1 MLKQISDIVLEAG
14 NIVSNGFYSSKT
26 IKHKGE
32 VDLVTEYDVRTE
44 NFLKEKLQKLFP
56 SFTIVGEET
65 HSESSYPTENV
76 IFIDPI
82 DGTTN
87 FVHGVPFVAVSVGVI
102 TDTET
107 KYGVVYNPV
116 LNELYS
122 AETGKGAFCNGTH
135 IKVSENV
142 SLINSLVAT
151 GFPYKKDNLPYLMT
165 VLENVLNYTQ
175 GIRRAGAASLDLC
188 YTARGIYDLYYETR
202 LQPWDMAGGIIIVRE
217 AGGIVT
223 TLDGRYHDMDS
234 DSLIASNGLL
244 HVEFLN
250 MLNEINDGN

>member
-14 NIVSNGFYSSKT
+14 SIVKEGFYSAKN
-26 IKHKGE
+26 INHKGE
-32 VDLVTEYDVRTE
+32 VDLVTDFDIRTE
-44 NFLKEKLQKLFP
+44 NFLKEKLQKVFP

-65 HSESSYPTENV
+65 SAEGSYPAENV

-102 TDTET
+102 TDSET
-107 KYGVVYNPV
+107 KYGVVYNPI
-116 LNELYS
+116 LDELYS
-122 AETGKGAFCNGTH
+122 AETGKGAFCNGSPL
-135 IKVSENV
+135 KVSDNA

-151 GFPYKKDNLPYLMT
+151 GFPYKKDNLPYLMK
-165 VLENVLNYTQ
+165 VLEEVLKSTQ

-188 YTARGIYDLYYETR
+188 YTAKGIYDLYYETR

-223 TLDGRYHDMDS
+223 KLDGRYYDMDD
-234 DSLIASNGLL
+234 DSLIASNGLI
-244 HVEFLN
+244 HKEFLN
-250 MLNEINDGN
+250 ILNEIK

>member
-14 NIVSNGFYSSKT
+14 SIVKEGFYSAKN
-26 IKHKGE
+26 INHKGE
-32 VDLVTEYDVRTE
+32 VDLVTDFDIRTE
-44 NFLKEKLQKLFP
+44 NFLKEKLQKVFP

-65 HSESSYPTENV
+65 SAEGSYPAENV

-87 FVHGVPFVAVSVGVI
+87 FVHGVPFVAVSVGII
-102 TDTET
+102 TDSET
-107 KYGVVYNPV
+107 KYGVVYNPI
-116 LNELYS
+116 LDELYS
-122 AETGKGAFCNGTH
+122 AETGKGAFCNGSPL
-135 IKVSENV
+135 KVSDNA

-151 GFPYKKDNLPYLMT
+151 GFPYKKDNLPYLMK
-165 VLENVLNYTQ
+165 VLEEVLKSTQ

-188 YTARGIYDLYYETR
+188 YTAKGIYDLYYETR

-223 TLDGRYHDMDS
+223 KLDGRYYDMDD
-234 DSLIASNGLL
+234 DSLIASNGLI
-244 HVEFLN
+244 HKEFLN
-250 MLNEINDGN
+250 ILNEIK

>member
-1 MLKQISDIVLEAG
+1 MLKQISDIVSEAG
-14 NIVSNGFYSSKT
+14 NIVRGGFNSAKDV
-26 IKHKGE
+26 KHKGE

-44 NFLKEKLQKLFP
+44 NFLKEKLQAIFP

-65 HSESSYPTENV
+65 HKDDSYPKENV
-76 IFIDPI
+76 IFVDPI

-107 KYGVVYNPV
+107 KYGVVYNPI

-122 AETGKGAFCNGTH
+122 AETGKGAYCNGSH
-135 IKVSENV
+135 IRVSETV
-142 SLINSLVAT
+142 SLINSLIAS
-151 GFPYKKDNLPYLMT
+151 GFPYKKDNLPYLMKILEE
-165 VLENVLNYTQ
+165 VLKATR

-202 LQPWDMAGGIIIVRE
+202 LQPWDMAGGMIIVRE

-223 TLDGRYHDMDS
+223 KLDGGYHDMDS

-244 HVEFLN
+244 HIEFLN
-250 MLNEINDGN
+250 LLNEIK

>member
-1 MLKQISDIVLEAG
+1 MLKQISDVVLEAG
-14 NIVSNGFYSSKT
+14 NIVSSGFRSAKT
-26 IKHKGE
+26 IKHKGA
-32 VDLVTEYDVRTE
+32 VDLVTEYDVKTE

-56 SFTIVGEET
+56 TFTIVGEET
-65 HSESSYPTENV
+65 HAEGNYPAENV

-107 KYGVVYNPV
+107 KYGVVYNPI
-116 LNELYS
+116 LDELYS
-122 AETGKGAFCNGTH
+122 AETGKGAFCNGTP
-135 IKVSENV
+135 IKVSET
-142 SLINSLVAT
+142 SLLINSLIAT
-151 GFPYKKDNLPYLMT
+151 GFPYVKDNLPYLMK
-165 VLENVLNYTQ
+165 VLEEVLKATR

-202 LQPWDMAGGIIIVRE
+202 LQPWDMAGGLIIVRE

-223 TLDGRYHDMDS
+223 KLDGRYHDMDS

-244 HVEFLN
+244 HREFLN
-250 MLNEINDGN
+250 LLNEIK

>member
-1 MLKQISDIVLEAG
+1 MLKQISDVVLEAG
-14 NIVSNGFYSSKT
+14 DIVNSGFHSAKN

-44 NFLKEKLQKLFP
+44 NFLKEKLQKMFP

-65 HSESSYPTENV
+65 YSEGKYPAENV
-76 IFIDPI
+76 IFVDPI

-122 AETGKGAFCNGTH
+122 EIG
-135 IKVSENV
+135 
-142 SLINSLVAT
+142 
-151 GFPYKKDNLPYLMT
+151 
-165 VLENVLNYTQ
+165 
-175 GIRRAGAASLDLC
+175 RASC
-188 YTARGIYDLYYETR
+188 
-202 LQPWDMAGGIIIVRE
+202 RE
-217 AGGIVT
+217 RV
-223 TLDGRYHDMDS
+223 
-234 DSLIASNGLL
+234 
-244 HVEFLN
+244 
-250 MLNEINDGN
+250 

>member
-1 MLKQISDIVLEAG
+1 MLKQISDVVLEAG
-14 NIVSNGFYSSKT
+14 DIVSSGFHSAKN

-44 NFLKEKLQKLFP
+44 NFLKEKLQKMFP

-65 HSESSYPTENV
+65 YSERKYPAENV

-102 TDTET
+102 TNTET

-116 LNELYS
+116 LNELYA
-122 AETGKGAFCNGTH
+122 AETGKGAFCNGSQ
-135 IKVSENV
+135 IKVSETA

-151 GFPYKKDNLPYLMT
+151 GFPYKKDNLPYLMKILED
-165 VLENVLNYTQ
+165 VLKATR

-202 LQPWDMAGGIIIVRE
+202 LQPWDMAGGLIIVRE
-217 AGGIVT
+217 AGGIIT
-223 TLDGRYHDMDS
+223 KLDGRYHDMDS
-234 DSLIASNGLL
+234 DSVIASNGLL
-244 HVEFLN
+244 HIEFLN
-250 MLNEINDGN
+250 LLNEIK

>member
-1 MLKQISDIVLEAG
+1 MLKQISDVVLEAG
-14 NIVSNGFYSSKT
+14 NIVSGGFNSAKN
-26 IKHKGE
+26 IKHKSE
-32 VDLVTEYDVRTE
+32 VDLVTEYDVRAE
-44 NFLKEKLQKLFP
+44 NFLKEKLQKMFP

-65 HSESSYPTENV
+65 HDDNNYPTENV

-107 KYGVVYNPV
+107 KYGVVYNPI
-116 LNELYS
+116 LEELYS
-122 AETGKGAFCNGTH
+122 AETGKGAHCNGSP
-135 IKVSENV
+135 IKVSDTGL
-142 SLINSLVAT
+142 LINSLIAS
-151 GFPYKKDNLPYLMT
+151 GFPYKKDNLPYLMKILEE
-165 VLENVLNYTQ
+165 VLKATR

-202 LQPWDMAGGIIIVRE
+202 LQPWDMAAGIIVVRE

-223 TLDGRYHDMDS
+223 KLDGGYHDMDS

-244 HVEFLN
+244 HREFLN
-250 MLNEINDGN
+250 LLNEIR

>member
-14 NIVSNGFYSSKT
+14 CIVKEGFYSAKN
-26 IKHKGE
+26 INHKGE
-32 VDLVTEYDVRTE
+32 VDLVTDFDIRTE
-44 NFLKEKLQKLFP
+44 NFLKEKLQKVFP

-65 HSESSYPTENV
+65 SAEGSCPAENV

-102 TDTET
+102 TDSET
-107 KYGVVYNPV
+107 KYGVVYNPI
-116 LNELYS
+116 LDELYS
-122 AETGKGAFCNGTH
+122 AETGKGAFCNGSPL
-135 IKVSENV
+135 KVSDNA

-151 GFPYKKDNLPYLMT
+151 GFPYKKDNLPYLMK
-165 VLENVLNYTQ
+165 VLEEVLKSTQ

-188 YTARGIYDLYYETR
+188 YTAKGIYDLYYETR

-223 TLDGRYHDMDS
+223 KLDGRYHDMDD
-234 DSLIASNGLL
+234 DSLIASNGLI
-244 HVEFLN
+244 HKEFLN
-250 MLNEINDGN
+250 ILNEIK

>member
-14 NIVSNGFYSSKT
+14 SIVKEGFYSAKN
-26 IKHKGE
+26 INHKGE
-32 VDLVTEYDVRTE
+32 VDLVTDFDIRTE
-44 NFLKEKLQKLFP
+44 NFLKEKLQKVFP

-65 HSESSYPTENV
+65 SAEGSYPAENV

-102 TDTET
+102 TDSET
-107 KYGVVYNPV
+107 KYGVVYNPI
-116 LNELYS
+116 LDELYS
-122 AETGKGAFCNGTH
+122 AETGKGAFCNGASL
-135 IKVSENV
+135 KVSDNA

-151 GFPYKKDNLPYLMT
+151 GFPYKKDNLPYLMK
-165 VLENVLNYTQ
+165 VLEEVLKSTQ

-188 YTARGIYDLYYETR
+188 YTAKGIYDLYYETR

-223 TLDGRYHDMDS
+223 KLDGRYYDMDD
-234 DSLIASNGLL
+234 DSLIASNGLI
-244 HVEFLN
+244 HKEFLN
-250 MLNEINDGN
+250 ILNEIK